1 MIRFVMTRGHAY
13 VLEHL
18 RRDPRVPRLEVVPYD
33 RLIRARS
40 APRCVHVFT
49 DFDRLGAWDLELAAA
64 VHRCLA
70 QAGVPVLND
79 PARVKTR
86 FALLRALH
94 EAGINDFNAYRL
106 DEGIWPV
113 RYPVFLRRAAG
124 HRAPVS
130 DLLEGR
136 DALERAIERALEAGV
151 PASSLL
157 VVEYAGEPVAHG
169 RFRKLAM
176 HRVGERLVQQ
186 LSANDAGWLVKYGKR
201 GFAPPEFYREELGW
215 MRRSPFADA
224 LWRAFEVAGIE
235 WGRADFGL
243 LGGRVQV
250 FEINT
255 NPHVPLLD
263 DHPVAERVES
273 ARLAFGGICEAL
285 RDLDGRAS
293 GGPRVGVLDP
303 RLEGARRT
311 RNLLVRSRVFP

>member
-1 MIRFVMTRGHAY
+1 MIRFVMTRGHGY
-13 VLEHL
+13 VLDHL
-18 RRDPRVPRLEVVPYD
+18 RRDSRAPRLEVVHYD

-40 APRCVHVFT
+40 APRRVHVFT

-106 DEGIWPV
+106 DEGLWPG
-113 RYPVFLRRAAG
+113 RYPVFLRRSAG
-124 HRAPVS
+124 HRAPLS
-130 DLLEGR
+130 DLLEDR
-136 DALERAIERALEAGV
+136 DALERAVEQALDAGV

-157 VVEYAGEPVAHG
+157 VVEYAGEPVAPGH
-169 RFRKLAM
+169 FRKLAM

-186 LSANDAGWLVKYGKR
+186 LSANDGAWLVKYGR
-201 GFAPPEFYREELGW
+201 RAFASPAFYREELGW
-215 MRRSPFADA
+215 MRRSPFADT

-263 DHPVAERVES
+263 DHPVPERVES
-273 ARLAFGGICEAL
+273 ARLAFAGVCDAL
-285 RDLDGRAS
+285 RELDGRAS
-293 GGPRVGVLDP
+293 GSGRVAVLDH
-303 RLEGARRT
+303 RLASARRT
-311 RNLLVRSRVFP
+311 RNLLVRTRVFP